1 MIRARSRCRNTSSP
15 SPAAYAAGYGAGV
28 LLSGLSKGTHIIHH
42 TVSVPSNVSVTYTI
56 HVS

>member
-1 MIRARSRCRNTSSP
+1 MPVFAGAVGLSCV
-15 SPAAYAAGYGAGV
+15 PAPAYAAGYGAGV

-42 TVSVPSNVSVTYTI
+42 TVSAPFNVSVTYTI